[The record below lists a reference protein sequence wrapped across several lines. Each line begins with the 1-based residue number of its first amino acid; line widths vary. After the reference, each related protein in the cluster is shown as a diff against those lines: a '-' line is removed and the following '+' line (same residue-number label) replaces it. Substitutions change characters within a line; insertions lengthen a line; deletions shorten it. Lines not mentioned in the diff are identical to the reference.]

1 MNGSEDENSDRKMLI
16 SNDSY
21 LSAGIHIGTQQKTE
35 QMLRY
40 IYKVRSDG
48 LYLIDIQKTDEKIRD
63 AAKFLAR
70 YESSKILLVSTRQ
83 YGQKPIVIFAKSTGA
98 KAIPGRF
105 VPGTLTNPDL
115 SCYQEPDVLIATD
128 PYADQNAVREAN
140 IIGIPVVALC
150 DTNNVLSNVDLA
162 IPTNN
167 KGKGSLAFVYC
178 LLARRLLAERGIET
192 FDYTVSDFE
201 AGGEMM

>member
-1 MNGSEDENSDRKMLI
+1 MNGSEDENSDGKMLI
-16 SNDSY
+16 SNDRY

-70 YESSKILLVSTRQ
+70 YDPSKILLVSTRQ

-178 LLARRLLAERGIET
+178 LLARSLLAERGIET
-192 FDYTVSDFE
+192 FDYAISDFE
-201 AGGEMM
+201 AGGELM

>member
-1 MNGSEDENSDRKMLI
+1 MNGSEDENSDGKMLI
-16 SNDSY
+16 SNDRY

>member
-1 MNGSEDENSDRKMLI
+1 MNESEDENSDKEMVI
-16 SNDSY
+16 SNDRY
-21 LSAGIHIGTQQKTE
+21 LSAGIHVGTQQKTK

-63 AAKFLAR
+63 ATKFLAR
-70 YESSKILLVSTRQ
+70 YEPSKILLVSTRQ
-83 YGQKPIVIFAKSTGA
+83 YGQRPIVIFAKSTGA
-98 KAIPGRF
+98 VAVPGRF

-128 PYADQNAVREAN
+128 PYADQNAVTEAN

-150 DTNNVLSNVDLA
+150 DTNNLLSNVDLA

-167 KGKGSLAFVYC
+167 KGKVSLAFVYC
-178 LLARRLLAERGIET
+178 LLARSLLEERGIET

-201 AGGEMM
+201 YRGEIM

>member
-1 MNGSEDENSDRKMLI
+1 MNGSEDENSDGKMLI

-83 YGQKPIVIFAKSTGA
+83 YGQKPIVMFAKSTGA

-178 LLARRLLAERGIET
+178 LLARRLLRERGTET

-201 AGGEMM
+201 AGGELM